1 MNTLKIE
8 NFKAFEAGKAF
19 EMSLDNNNMLVYG
32 ENGIGK
38 TSIFEAIKLFYFRG
52 RILSER
58 IRANVVEEQR
68 DEETKRVIDDYK
80 HNMTEAISLSI
91 DEVNYC
97 LHNVGSEK
105 VFMISYDNLDNSDDL
120 KILDLVNNAYYT
132 TADKNHPWLFK
143 DLVDWIVE
151 QTNKDL
157 NEDFMCGD
165 VHLNKMDNEGRCSLS
180 SDSQNV
186 PKYSNLNNYFNE
198 SILHIVKFIIL
209 IECITL
215 FRNDN
220 QKALLV
226 LDDCFNSLDQTNR
239 TFMMKFLLK
248 RTKGMQKIVFTHN
261 IGFFNLFRY
270 IANNIVNTD
279 KPWLYYQLC
288 KISGSLELI
297 KSDEKTTADIKK
309 EAGDK
314 HLTDTEVGNELR
326 RRFEVIVYQL
336 ANINNVGELQESRS
350 LLDRLCSPNKQV
362 YLSMDVL
369 ANHKCKD
376 IYNLIDEIYA
386 NVTNGVYDHLA
397 LRLKNKIED
406 FRKNDFLKRIRPI
419 LVELRLMQ
427 KVALHQTSHGHAGLP
442 PVSSK
447 EIEFAYSLLDK
458 LEKALNSVSH
468 REDISSL

>member
-80 HNMTEAISLSI
+80 HNMAEAISLSI

-165 VHLNKMDNEGRCSLS
+165 VHLNKMDNE
-180 SDSQNV
+180 V
-186 PKYSNLNNYFNE
+186 
-198 SILHIVKFIIL
+198 
-209 IECITL
+209 
-215 FRNDN
+215 
-220 QKALLV
+220 
-226 LDDCFNSLDQTNR
+226 NR
-239 TFMMKFLLK
+239 FCT
-248 RTKGMQKIVFTHN
+248 
-261 IGFFNLFRY
+261 
-270 IANNIVNTD
+270 
-279 KPWLYYQLC
+279 
-288 KISGSLELI
+288 
-297 KSDEKTTADIKK
+297 
-309 EAGDK
+309 
-314 HLTDTEVGNELR
+314 
-326 RRFEVIVYQL
+326 
-336 ANINNVGELQESRS
+336 
-350 LLDRLCSPNKQV
+350 
-362 YLSMDVL
+362 
-369 ANHKCKD
+369 
-376 IYNLIDEIYA
+376 
-386 NVTNGVYDHLA
+386 
-397 LRLKNKIED
+397 
-406 FRKNDFLKRIRPI
+406 
-419 LVELRLMQ
+419 
-427 KVALHQTSHGHAGLP
+427 
-442 PVSSK
+442 
-447 EIEFAYSLLDK
+447 
-458 LEKALNSVSH
+458 
-468 REDISSL
+468 